1 MPGDIIARILTSVQ
15 TKEFAVALFWIV
27 LHVAHY
33 NITAHIEHKTRIFTK
48 LLGKNAVY
56 YYAVLLIV
64 WACVRDWYIM
74 KALEVD
80 EDSLVIFSKFVAKI
94 IGGII
99 SLLGFGINLWTLSAL
114 GVKGMYNGDS
124 FGYLFD
130 EPITTGPYQYMSDPQ
145 YVGTFIA
152 AIGSAI
158 MYQSIAGYVL
168 AFALYAVFLFSV
180 KFVEGPHMRKLYS
193 QKQKKSE

>member
-1 MPGDIIARILTSVQ
+1 MSAIIARLLTSIQ
-15 TKEFAVALFWIV
+15 TKEFYVALFWIV

-33 NITAHIEHKTRIFTK
+33 NFTAQLEHKTRIFTK
-48 LLGKNAVY
+48 MIGKNAVY

-64 WACVRDWYIM
+64 WACVRDYYIM

-80 EDSLVIFSKFVAKI
+80 ENSLILFPDGVNKI
-94 IGGII
+94 VGAIV
-99 SLLGFGINLWTLSAL
+99 SLIGFGINIWTLSAL

-130 EPITTGPYQYMSDPQ
+130 EPVTTGPYKYMSDPQ

-158 MYQSIAGYVL
+158 MYQSLAGYVL
-168 AFALYAVFLFSV
+168 AFAVYAVFLLSV
-180 KFVEGPHMRKLYS
+180 KFIEGPHMRRLYAG
-193 QKQKKSE
+193 KQKKSE